1 MSDELTRMRLEAL
14 RRQERA
20 RAARAAQGQGGGQQA
35 QAAQPEVI
43 QEVTEGV
50 IVQMPDGTRAFQ
62 GQGYSTIDP
71 TEVDLISQGLPV
83 GQAIERARGRQVIE
97 RAPVASRVMTAAQ
110 GLPFVGEYAEEA
122 GGAVL
127 GPEVREVTRAAQA
140 TMAAEKPGETFALQ
154 MAGGVAGAA
163 PLAAAG
169 SLAAPLAAASRVIPA
184 AQRAIQGLPLA
195 GQIGAAAGLGAA
207 TGAIEGAVSGFGR
220 GVGGAQQR
228 VQTAGQGAAAGAAFG
243 GALQGI
249 SPVAGAGFRN
259 LIAYARNRPVA
270 DLAKY
275 LGVSND
281 TAKVVMAAL
290 SDNDI
295 PTARAALARGG
306 SRSML
311 ADASD
316 EARALLDAAITF
328 GTETSAARRAVE
340 ARNLAA
346 YTEASEGLNRVFG
359 PPEDIQAIQSA
370 IRGSTATARQQAYD
384 RAYSTPI
391 NYASTAG
398 RQLEQWQRFIPAS
411 VLRKANELI
420 STDPL
425 AGPSRQIL
433 FDVADD
439 GTVTYRRLPDMRQWD
454 YITRGLNEIGYARE
468 GGAMGGP
475 SALQQQMRNNARDI
489 RSILREMSPDY
500 DEALGVAKGT
510 IEQIEASRLGYELLQ
525 PGTRV
530 AEIVRSLSGAPKE
543 ERDAMKQGVRAFL
556 DHTLGNLRVAASNP
570 NNDIKEIQTMISL
583 VSSRNNRAK
592 ISALLGETGA
602 DDFYKTI
609 DEHVNGLIVLN
620 AIARN
625 SATAGR
631 QGVLGRVRETTA
643 PGILGLLA
651 QGKIVPVTE
660 RLVQVMT
667 GQTPEMQAAR
677 EAGIFNE
684 LGALLVNAKGQQA
697 RDAYNMVMQA
707 KAGRALNEAQARIIA
722 GQAARLINLRV
733 GGREALTGQAMPVS
747 PAQMRQK

>member
-1 MSDELTRMRLEAL
+1 MSDELTRLRLEAL

-20 RAARAAQGQGGGQQA
+20 RAALAARGGGQA
-35 QAAQPEVI
+35 QTAQPEVI
-43 QEVTEGV
+43 QEVGEGV

-62 GQGYSTIDP
+62 GQGYSTTDP

-83 GQAIERARGRQVIE
+83 GQAIERARGRKAIQE
-97 RAPVASRVMTAAQ
+97 QPVASRVVTAAQ

-122 GGAVL
+122 GGALL
-127 GPEVREVTRAAQA
+127 GPETREVTRATQA
-140 TMAAEKPGETFALQ
+140 TMAAEKPIETGALQ
-154 MAGGVAGAA
+154 MAGGVIGAA
-163 PLAAAG
+163 PLAAATG
-169 SLAAPLAAASRVIPA
+169 LAAPLAAASRFIPA
-184 AQRAIQGLPLA
+184 AQRAIQGLPMA
-195 GQIGAAAGLGAA
+195 GQIGAAAGLGAIG
-207 TGAIEGAVSGFGR
+207 GAIEGAVSGFGR
-220 GVGGAQQR
+220 GVGGAEER
-228 VQTAGQGAAAGAAFG
+228 APVAGQGAAAGAAFG
-243 GALQGI
+243 GALQAV
-249 SPVAGAGFRN
+249 SPVVGAGFRN
-259 LIAYARNRPVA
+259 LVAYARNRPVS

-295 PTARAALARGG
+295 PAARAALARGG

-328 GTETSAARRAVE
+328 GTETSSARKAVE

-346 YTEASEGLNRVFG
+346 YVQASETLNRIFG
-359 PPEDIQAIQSA
+359 PPEDIDAIQSA
-370 IRGSTATARQQAYD
+370 IRGKTATARDEAY
-384 RAYSTPI
+384 RAAYATPI
-391 NYASTAG
+391 NYASAAG
-398 RQLEQWQRFIPAS
+398 RQLEEWQRFIPAS

-420 STDPL
+420 SLDPR

-454 YITRGLNEIGYARE
+454 YITRGMSEIGYARE

-475 SALQQQMRNNARDI
+475 SAVQRLMRDNSRQI
-489 RSILREMSPDY
+489 RAILREMSPDY
-500 DEALGVAKGT
+500 DRALGVAGGT
-510 IEQIEASRLGYELLQ
+510 IEEVEASRLGYDLLQ

-530 AEIVRSLSGAPKE
+530 AEIVQSLTGAPKA

-570 NNDIKEIQTMISL
+570 NNDIKEIQTMISM

-592 ISALLGETGA
+592 LAALLGEAGA
-602 DDFYKTI
+602 DDFYKTV

-651 QGKIVPVTE
+651 QGKVVPVTE

-684 LGALLVNAKGQQA
+684 IAALLVNAKGDGAQ
-697 RDAYNMVMQA
+697 DAYKMVMQA

-722 GQAARLINLRV
+722 GQVARRINLRV
-733 GGREALTGQAMPVS
+733 GAREAATGQTMPVS